1 MIDEEEVG
9 LDDEDIVGTKDEL
22 DVNEEA
28 ENMNFEEG
36 FREFEV

>member
-9 LDDEDIVGTKDEL
+9 LDGEDIVGTEDEL

-28 ENMNFEEG
+28 ENMNFEG